1 MYEYIR
7 RTTTEGRQ
15 VYVVYPLVEESEK
28 LDLKAATAGYKELSE
43 RFSGRHVGLVH
54 GRLSAEERNRV
65 MAGFFGREIDIL
77 VSTTVIEVGV
87 DAPDA
92 GVMVIE
98 NAERFGLSQ
107 LHQLRGRIGRGPGKA
122 VCVLM
127 IGGEPS
133 DIARA
138 RIEALCQHTDGF
150 RIAEIDLE
158 LRGPGEFFGTRQHG
172 LPELR
177 IANPARDA
185 RLIPLART
193 AAFDLAAQDPGLH
206 APEHHRLRE
215 EFKRRFGERF
225 AWFKIG

>member
-1 MYEYIR
+1 M
-7 RTTTEGRQ
+7 
-15 VYVVYPLVEESEK
+15 
-28 LDLKAATAGYKELSE
+28 
-43 RFSGRHVGLVH
+43 
-54 GRLSAEERNRV
+54 
-65 MAGFFGREIDIL
+65 MMGFFAKEIDIL

-127 IGGEPS
+127 VGGHLS

-138 RIEALCQHTDGF
+138 RIDAMCQYIDGF
-150 RIAEIDLE
+150 KIAEIDLE

-172 LPELR
+172 LPELK
-177 IANPARDA
+177 IAQPMQDA
-185 RLIPLART
+185 GLIPTART
-193 AAFDLAAQDPGLH
+193 AAFDLVADDPGLRQKD
-206 APEHHRLRE
+206 HRAIRG
-215 EFKRRFGERF
+215 EFKRRYSERF
-225 AWFKIG
+225 NWFKIG